1 MNLNA
6 LKEIGMQVAKKISSK
21 MGEFA
26 KDFGEELLNEYVKN
40 DKWKDTSKKFLKH
53 KIDDYL
59 ISKSHKEQEEVSLHN
74 IHPLK
79 FELLSKDKFLSAI
92 KTYTIPNA
100 TGLAAL
106 RKKGRDAYYIYTAF
120 VINDNLIEQ
129 ENNQY
134 LIFIADGLSI
144 DLENLFGANELIVL
158 Q

>member
-1 MNLNA
+1 MNLNVV
-6 LKEIGMQVAKKISSK
+6 KEIGMQVAKNISSK

-26 KDFGEELLNEYVKN
+26 KDCGEDLLNEYVRN
-40 DKWKDTSKKFLKH
+40 GKWKDTSKNIVKH
-53 KIDDYL
+53 KIDGL
-59 ISKSHKEQEEVSLHN
+59 ISNSHKEQEEVSLDN

-79 FELLSKDKFLSAI
+79 VELLSKDKFLSAI
-92 KTYTIPNA
+92 KTYTIPKA

-144 DLENLFGANELIVL
+144 DFENLFGANELIVL

>member
-1 MNLNA
+1 M
-6 LKEIGMQVAKKISSK
+6 
-21 MGEFA
+21 
-26 KDFGEELLNEYVKN
+26 
-40 DKWKDTSKKFLKH
+40 
-53 KIDDYL
+53 
-59 ISKSHKEQEEVSLHN
+59 
-74 IHPLK
+74 
-79 FELLSKDKFLSAI
+79 SKDKFLSAI
-92 KTYTIPNA
+92 KTYTIPKA

-144 DLENLFGANELIVL
+144 DFENLFGANELIVL